1 MSTTIAFPL
10 IVLDC
15 DGTLVDS
22 QLAIHAIMAECFTT
36 HGLMPPDIAAVRQIV
51 GLSLDDAIA
60 RLQIQP
66 CATAPSLMSET
77 YRQVSSRIRTQGA
90 FEEPLF
96 PGARAAI
103 ELLSESGCVLGI
115 ATGKSLRGLRNT
127 LASHGLDHFF
137 TTLQTSDHAP
147 SKPHPAMLHQAMGD
161 VGAEPH
167 ATVMVGDTTYD
178 MEMARAAGTYA
189 IGVGWGYHEAE
200 ALRNAGAHRIIDS
213 YADLTS
219 AVDEIFGGRGVI
231 NPNDRAIGNQGR
243 MS

>member
-1 MSTTIAFPL
+1 MTEAIPFPL

-22 QLAIHAIMAECFTT
+22 QNAIHAIMAECFTT
-36 HGLMPPDIAAVRQIV
+36 HGLVAPDIAAVRKIV
-51 GLSLDDAIA
+51 GLSLNDAIA
-60 RLQIQP
+60 RLQIHP
-66 CATAPSLMSET
+66 CTVAPSDMSLT
-77 YRQVSSRIRTQGA
+77 YSSISSRYRAQGT

-103 ELLSESGCVLGI
+103 EQLSESGCVLGV

-127 LASHGLDHFF
+127 LTSHGLDHFF

-147 SKPHPAMLHQAMGD
+147 SKPHPGMLHQAMRD

-167 ATVMVGDTTYD
+167 ATVMVGDTTFD

-189 IGVGWGYHEAE
+189 IGVGWGYHDAQ
-200 ALRNAGAHRIIDS
+200 ALRAAGAHRIIDD
-213 YADLTS
+213 YADLAS
-219 AVDEIFGGRGVI
+219 AIDEILGWRGASEPSNRPI
-231 NPNDRAIGNQGR
+231 RNQGR
-243 MS
+243 LS

>member
-1 MSTTIAFPL
+1 VSTPIPFPL

-22 QLAIHAIMAECFTT
+22 QRAIHAIMTECFTT
-36 HGLMPPDIAAVRQIV
+36 HGLVAPDIAAVRKIV

-66 CATAPSLMSET
+66 CDTHPSVMSQT
-77 YRQVSSRIRTQGA
+77 YRQVSSRIRKQGA

-103 ELLSESGCVLGI
+103 EHLSESGCVLGI
-115 ATGKSLRGLRNT
+115 ATGKSLGGLRNT
-127 LASHGLDHFF
+127 LASHGLGHFF
-137 TTLQTSDHAP
+137 TTLQTSDQAP
-147 SKPHPAMLHQAMGD
+147 SKPHPAMLHQAMRET
-161 VGAEPH
+161 GAEPH

-189 IGVGWGYHEAE
+189 IGVGWGYHDAT
-200 ALRNAGAHRIIDS
+200 ALREAGAHRILDS
-213 YADLTS
+213 YADLAS
-219 AVDEIFGGRGVI
+219 AIGEIFAWSGLQRPNELTNGDHGRL
-231 NPNDRAIGNQGR
+231 
-243 MS
+243 S

>member
-1 MSTTIAFPL
+1 MTIPFPL

-22 QLAIHAIMAECFTT
+22 QLAIHSIMAECFTT
-36 HGLMPPDIAAVRQIV
+36 HGLAAPDIAAVRRIV

-60 RLQIQP
+60 RLQVQP
-66 CATAPSLMSET
+66 CATAPSAMSET
-77 YRQVSSRIRTQGA
+77 YRRVSSRIRGQGA

-103 ELLSESGCVLGI
+103 EHLSESGCVLGI

-127 LASHGLDHFF
+127 LVSYGLDHFF

-147 SKPHPAMLHQAMGD
+147 SKPHPAMLQQAMRD

-167 ATVMVGDTTYD
+167 ATVMVGDTSYD

-189 IGVGWGYHEAE
+189 IGVGWGYHEPE
-200 ALRNAGAHRIIDS
+200 ILRNAGAHCIIDS

-219 AVDEIFGGRGVI
+219 AVEEIFGWRGLRV
-231 NPNDRAIGNQGR
+231 PVGQAAGNQGR
-243 MS
+243 LS